1 MGGYGSASC
10 VQWNARI
17 CSRRLSSMIETTD
30 EIPKRATFS
39 GVSMVYARPIT
50 GIWKVWRSVTRD
62 SLCAIAHLRINL
74 PLLTT
79 LPGPRKRA
87 PEPWSGEEEVHDGP
101 TIGPDTIS
109 VTHRRSDRS
118 EGVREGLASL
128 REKRLGDSASFGFP
142 LRSYIPL

>member
-1 MGGYGSASC
+1 MGAYGSASC

-17 CSRRLSSMIETTD
+17 CSRRLSSMIETTE

-39 GVSMVYARPIT
+39 GVSMVYASPIT

-79 LPGPRKRA
+79 LPGSRQRA
-87 PEPWSGEEEVHDGP
+87 QESWSGAEGVHGGP
-101 TIGPDTIS
+101 TIGPDPMS
-109 VTHRRSDRS
+109 VTHRCSDGS
-118 EGVREGLASL
+118 E
-128 REKRLGDSASFGFP
+128 
-142 LRSYIPL
+142 